1 MKKWRL
7 IHIAIVDLKVNTFF
21 MSLMMMMMMI
31 KMSLE
36 TWGDNC
42 LFVCLFV
49 CLMNCFKD
57 FPTKEI
63 IKKIALLCE
72 LIPKT
77 LQSLDPTK
85 GQEEA

>member
-1 MKKWRL
+1 M
-7 IHIAIVDLKVNTFF
+7 DLKVNTFF
-21 MSLMMMMMMI
+21 MSLMMMMMMMI

-36 TWGDNC
+36 TWGGQ
-42 LFVCLFV
+42 LFVCLFA

-63 IKKIALLCE
+63 IKKIALFCE

-77 LQSLDPTK
+77 LQSSDPTK